1 MSWVRAEIEVDGSAV
16 SGWAKENQEFTIP
29 FSPDFGAGDR
39 FKVGRKTFVSVT
51 VTNVAGRS
59 EQLLISG
66 KEVNNVEPKE
76 RRDKSKS
83 GRKDLRLQDKHGH
96 DNED

>member
-1 MSWVRAEIEVDGSAV
+1 MSWVRAEIEVDGSAI

-39 FKVGRKTFVSVT
+39 FKVGGKTFVSVT

-66 KEVNNVEPKE
+66 KEVNDDKPKKGRVKLDD
-76 RRDKSKS
+76 RRENLPLQANN
-83 GRKDLRLQDKHGH
+83 GRSDAD
-96 DNED
+96 

>member
-1 MSWVRAEIEVDGSAV
+1 MAWISVDIKVGESTL
-16 SGWAKENQEFTIP
+16 SGWSKNDQEFTIP

-39 FKVGRKTFVSVT
+39 FKVGGKTFVSVT

-66 KEVNNVEPKE
+66 KEVNDVEPKE

>member
-1 MSWVRAEIEVDGSAV
+1 MSWVRVDIKVDQSTL
-16 SGWAKENQEFTIP
+16 SGWSKNDQEFTIP

-39 FKVGRKTFVSVT
+39 FKVGEKTFVSVT

-66 KEVNNVEPKE
+66 KEVNDDKPKE
-76 RRDKSKS
+76 GGAKSKA
-83 GRKDLRLQDKHGH
+83 RREKL
-96 DNED
+96 

>member
-1 MSWVRAEIEVDGSAV
+1 MAWISVDIKVGESTL
-16 SGWAKENQEFTIP
+16 SGWSKNDQEFTIP

-66 KEVNNVEPKE
+66 KEVNDDKPKKWRVKLDA
-76 RRDKSKS
+76 RRENLPMQANN
-83 GRKDLRLQDKHGH
+83 GRSDAD
-96 DNED
+96 

>member
-1 MSWVRAEIEVDGSAV
+1 MAWIRVDIKVDNTTV
-16 SGWAKENQEFTIP
+16 SGWSKNDQEFTIT

-66 KEVNNVEPKE
+66 KEVNDDKPKKGRVKLDA
-76 RRDKSKS
+76 RRENLPMQADN
-83 GRKDLRLQDKHGH
+83 GRSDAD
-96 DNED
+96 

>member
-1 MSWVRAEIEVDGSAV
+1 MSWVRAEIEVDGSAI

-39 FKVGRKTFVSVT
+39 FKVGGKTFVSVT

-66 KEVNNVEPKE
+66 KEVNDDKPKKGRVKLDA
-76 RRDKSKS
+76 RRENLPLQANN
-83 GRKDLRLQDKHGH
+83 GRSDAD
-96 DNED
+96 